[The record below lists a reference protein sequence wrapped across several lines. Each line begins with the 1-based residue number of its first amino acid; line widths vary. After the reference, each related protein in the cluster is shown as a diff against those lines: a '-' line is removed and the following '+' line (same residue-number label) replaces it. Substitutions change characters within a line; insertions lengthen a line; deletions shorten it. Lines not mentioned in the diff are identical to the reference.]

1 MRQFSTTVVAS
12 AGGFTYSPAYVVDT
26 WSTPCNIAVGVKT
39 VGAGSALYTVQ
50 HTFEDPFSVA
60 LNSSPTAATWR
71 NNSVLVSASVG
82 DDTNYA
88 FAPTAIRL
96 ALAGAVSAQATM
108 TIVQSGPR

>member
-1 MRQFSTTVVAS
+1 MRNYSTTVVAS

-26 WSTPCNIAVGVKT
+26 WTTPCNIGVGVSII
-39 VGAGSALYTVQ
+39 GAGSAVYTVQ
-50 HTFEDPFSVA
+50 HTFDDPFRIA
-60 LNSSPTAATWR
+60 LNSSPTAATWV
-71 NNSVLVSASVG
+71 NNDVLVSASVN

-96 ALAGAVSAQATM
+96 AVYAAASARATM